1 MRYIISILIL
11 VLPLALF
18 ADRPRI
24 IQHNFDNFTVWVD
37 CSQRGPIAF
46 QYWVRDDIGDLAAT
60 TQTWRLAD
68 NVPDE
73 CEMTSGNTFTRP
85 SGQPQYDR
93 GHLVD
98 ANVMDNRT
106 AAITDTYHRINMAPQ
121 ARSFNRSGG
130 AWRQTEKIVDCYRD
144 ITLLAVWGGIIYGN
158 NSQANDHFVGSHDVI
173 TAERW
178 WKMIYRYDTNRY
190 IAWIFNNV
198 NSESTASMAQ
208 RRVTLDEL
216 KDEIEFIP
224 YFFRAEGGQNSTTEW
239 PVTGSVNL
247 TCEGQTTTSS

>member
-1 MRYIISILIL
+1 
-11 VLPLALF
+11 
-18 ADRPRI
+18 
-24 IQHNFDNFTVWVD
+24 
-37 CSQRGPIAF
+37 
-46 QYWVRDDIGDLAAT
+46 
-60 TQTWRLAD
+60 
-68 NVPDE
+68 
-73 CEMTSGNTFTRP
+73 
-85 SGQPQYDR
+85 
-93 GHLVD
+93 
-98 ANVMDNRT
+98 
-106 AAITDTYHRINMAPQ
+106 
-121 ARSFNRSGG
+121 
-130 AWRQTEKIVDCYRD
+130 
-144 ITLLAVWGGIIYGN
+144 
-158 NSQANDHFVGSHDVI
+158 VGSHDVI

-198 NSESTASMAQ
+198 NSESIASMAQ